1 MIQHILKLFGN
12 LQTCKPDSETVG
24 WNSGTICFERETIY
38 SASEVELESDS
49 EVGLGS
55 DSEVELGSD
64 SGL

>member
-38 SASEVELESDS
+38 S
-49 EVGLGS
+49 G
-55 DSEVELGSD
+55 SEVELGSD
-64 SGL
+64 SEGELGSDSGL